1 MKIERQD
8 IRTEINILEN
18 IIMGSLS
25 VYLDSSA
32 DLMI

>member
-8 IRTEINILEN
+8 IRAEINILEN

-25 VYLDSSA
+25 LCLSR
-32 DLMI
+32 L